1 MLHQKLIQI
10 KKTIR
15 WNKPNTI
22 RVCSSIGGFNLR
34 FFFISL
40 TFLIIISSQLSY
52 SQIIRP
58 DSAKLAE
65 VVKKYIEFDNYTF
78 LRTIKTV
85 NLTNPDW
92 QLSYPVLRLN
102 SGQKLQL
109 TFDDLAE
116 ESENYQYVIYHMNM
130 DWTAKDASFM
140 EYASGF
146 EINEITDYESSYSA
160 ITPYHHYKLEIP
172 NDDIQLNISGN
183 YIIEVFKDDIEK
195 PILRRRFVLYES
207 KVEIEGDVIRA
218 MTKNQGATS
227 HKIPFTIDLN
237 GMLVNDPYTE
247 IIVNIVP
254 NNNWNKMHDGFQ
266 PLYIRGDQ
274 LIFKDREEN
283 IFEAGNEYRTINIK
297 DLSYQAEMV
306 SSIQRINYDYHVKL
320 KNDASRR
327 YIRYIKHQDLNGHFF
342 IEKSNSM
349 TPDLDAD
356 YVYVYFTLDVE
367 IPILSG
373 NIFVYGGLSDY
384 TFGSHNV
391 MSYNAPQKR
400 YELIMLLK
408 QGFYDYQYV
417 VLDSYLNNKPNFA
430 TVEGNHWQTQNDYLV
445 YVYLLDL
452 ANGYHR
458 VVGFRNLRTEF

>member
-1 MLHQKLIQI
+1 MFCQLLMQI
-10 KKTIR
+10 KYFIR
-15 WNKPNTI
+15 LGKPQVI
-22 RVCSSIGGFNLR
+22 VFCSNYMKLYTKFFSLLLVFILSIGL
-34 FFFISL
+34 
-40 TFLIIISSQLSY
+40 QLSY
-52 SQIIRP
+52 SQLIRP
-58 DSAKLAE
+58 DSARLAKVIE
-65 VVKKYIEFDNYTF
+65 KYRDFDNFTF
-78 LRTIKTV
+78 LPTIKTV
-85 NLTNPDW
+85 NLTNPHW
-92 QLSYPVLRLN
+92 ELSYPVLKLRSN
-102 SGQKLQL
+102 QKLEL
-109 TFDDLAE
+109 SFDDLAE
-116 ESENYQYVIYHMNM
+116 ESETYSYVIYHMNM
-130 DWTAKDASFM
+130 DWTAKDANFV

-146 EINEITDYESSYSA
+146 EVNEITDYESSYSA

-183 YIIEVFKDDIEK
+183 YIIEVFKGDVSE
-195 PILRRRFVLYES
+195 PVLRRRFVVYENETH
-207 KVEIEGDVIRA
+207 VDGEVFRA
-218 MTKNQGATS
+218 MTKDQGATS

-237 GMLVNDPYTE
+237 GLIVNDPYTE
-247 IIVNIVP
+247 IDVLIVP
-254 NNNWNKMHDGFQ
+254 NNNWKKAKGNFQ

-274 LIFKDREEN
+274 LIFKDKPEN

-306 SSIQRINYDYHVKL
+306 ASIQRINYDYHIKL

-327 YIRYIKHQDLNGHFF
+327 YKRYMKHQDLNGKFF

-349 TPDLDAD
+349 TPNLDAD
-356 YVYVYFTLDVE
+356 YVNVYFTLDVDV
-367 IPILSG
+367 PILSG

-384 TFGSHNV
+384 TFGEHNV
-391 MSYNAPQKR
+391 MTYNAQQKR
-400 YELIMLLK
+400 YELRMLLK

-430 TVEGNHWQTQNDYLV
+430 TIEGNHWETQNDYLV

>member
-1 MLHQKLIQI
+1 MFYQKLIQI
-10 KKTIR
+10 KKILR
-15 WNKPNTI
+15 LGKPQLF
-22 RVCSSIGGFNLR
+22 RVCSAKRLLFLGGF
-34 FFFISL
+34 FILL
-40 TFLIIISSQLSY
+40 TFSLIMSPQLAY
-52 SQIIRP
+52 SQVIRP

-65 VVKKYIEFDNYTF
+65 VVKKYREYDNYTF

-92 QLSYPVLRLN
+92 ELSYPVLRLK
-102 SGQKLQL
+102 SGQTLQL
-109 TFDDLAE
+109 SFDDLAE
-116 ESENYQYVIYHMNM
+116 ESENYQYAIYHMNM
-130 DWTAKDASFM
+130 EWTAKDASFV

-146 EINEITDYESSYSA
+146 EINSITDYESSYSA

-183 YIIEVFKDDIEK
+183 YIIEVFKDDNSK
-195 PILRRRFVLYES
+195 PILRRRFVVYES
-207 KVEIEGDVIRA
+207 KVSIEGDVMRA

-227 HKIPFTIDLN
+227 HKIPFTVDLN
-237 GMLVNDPYTE
+237 GLMVNDPYSE
-247 IIVNIVP
+247 INVKILP
-254 NNNWNKMHDGFQ
+254 NNNWKKKHEGFQ

-274 LIFKDREEN
+274 LVFKDRDEN
-283 IFEAGNEYRTINIK
+283 VFEAGNEYRTINIK

-306 SSIQRINYDYHVKL
+306 ASIQRINYDYHVKL

-327 YIRYIKHQDLNGHFF
+327 YMRYMKHQDLNGQFF

-367 IPILSG
+367 VPYLSG
-373 NIFVYGGLSDY
+373 NLFVYGGLSDY
-384 TFGSHNV
+384 TFGERNV
-391 MSYNAPQKR
+391 MNYNAQKKR
-400 YELIMLLK
+400 YELSMLLK

-430 TVEGNHWQTQNDYLV
+430 TIEGNHWETQNDYLV
-445 YVYLLDL
+445 YVYMIDL

-458 VVGFRNLRTEF
+458 VIGFKNLRTEF